1 MFRHFFTLNDDSKD
15 IKKTTTTSIQI
26 LKSLACPS
34 LQTRSL
40 QSATKGEGESVIIL
54 FKKYSKCVYIFGIQN
69 IQNIQGDS
77 AKVKLKTLNPL
88 KTHVQGFG
96 APVNWL
102 IAHRLAEASLSD

>member
-1 MFRHFFTLNDDSKD
+1 MFGHFFTLNDDSKD

-34 LQTRSL
+34 LQARSL
-40 QSATKGEGESVIIL
+40 QSATKGEGESVNIL
-54 FKKYSKCVYIFGIQN
+54 FKKYSRLFFWYSKHA
-69 IQNIQGDS
+69 
-77 AKVKLKTLNPL
+77 AKVNLKTLNPP